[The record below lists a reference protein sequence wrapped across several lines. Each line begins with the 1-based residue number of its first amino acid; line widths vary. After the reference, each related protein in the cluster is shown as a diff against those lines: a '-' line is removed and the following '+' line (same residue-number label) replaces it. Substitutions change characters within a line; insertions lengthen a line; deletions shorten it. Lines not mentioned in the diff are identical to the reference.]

1 MGFGEL
7 EGEATV
13 VKNMFGREVSLVS
26 AMLLDVPVSPVKCSP
41 STSGKAVYAHRSQH
55 CGPGGVSCLLCM
67 LNAHWLHRLLT
78 MQSVPCSGSGAF
90 FATQPVCCIVAR
102 TVETGNELFSMDVW
116 QRCCA
121 WSVQCSASKA

>member
-13 VKNMFGREVSLVS
+13 VRNMFGREISLVS

-41 STSGKAVYAHRSQH
+41 STSGKVVYAHRLQH

-67 LNAHWLHRLLT
+67 PNAHWLHRLLT

-90 FATQPVCCIVAR
+90 LPVCLLHRRSHC
-102 TVETGNELFSMDVW
+102 GDW
-116 QRCCA
+116 QRAFLNGRLAEVRCVVCA
-121 WSVQCSASKA
+121 VQR